1 MTTLTTGV
9 RLSTT
14 IEYVYDENDESNL
27 EYDENAFN
35 NIITTSDITV
45 DSNAE
50 TIDPK
55 EDWTKKWQRL
65 PNVATAINE
74 RAAAFA
80 GDVRTNGLRHV

>member
-1 MTTLTTGV
+1 MTTMTTGV
-9 RLSTT
+9 RLSST

-55 EDWTKKWQRL
+55 EDWIKKWQ
-65 PNVATAINE
+65 
-74 RAAAFA
+74 
-80 GDVRTNGLRHV
+80 